1 MDTEYAIMG
10 IIILCALGATFA
22 LAIAGYLVG
31 KRNDK

>member
-22 LAIAGYLVG
+22 PAIAGYLVG
-31 KRNDK
+31 KLNDK

>member
-1 MDTEYAIMG
+1 MDAEYVIMG

-22 LAIAGYLVG
+22 GYLVG

>member
-22 LAIAGYLVG
+22 PAIAGYLIG